1 MTPLPNKIK
10 EDQENKNLE
19 EISYVLHAK
28 NLGLQDIDVPRGRHT
43 TLKFFLKMMKRR
55 RRSKKHNLQ
64 PNKKGMDNRKIASHS

>member
-43 TLKFFLKMMKRR
+43 TLKFSLKMMKRGR
-55 RRSKKHNLQ
+55 RRRKNKFHPNSRGMKH
-64 PNKKGMDNRKIASHS
+64 